1 MPASRDYGSAN
12 TPPTDTVRLT
22 GRLKRTAW
30 ATITVCVLSAVGFA
44 LLVAPRR
51 INVSA
56 PVELAWGENGGGDPA
71 YNAYVAQHGITGDT
85 DFTVR
90 RLPPLIGCL
99 CS

>member
-51 INVSA
+51 ITVSA

-90 RLPPLIGCL
+90 CLPLLIGCL